1 MKKYNVLG
9 VMSGTSCDGL
19 DIAYASFFYE
29 NDHWKFELLEAKSY
43 EYSSDFM
50 VRLVHAHKDSLAN
63 IMELSVDFGTLTGN
77 LINQFISEFGID
89 SNQLDAI
96 ASHGHTVLHAPEDGY
111 TLQIGDGNVIKA
123 VTDIKTIYDFRSMD
137 VANGGQGAPLV
148 PVGDQLLFNEYDYC
162 LNIGGIA
169 NYSFE
174 ENGVRKAKDICFANM
189 ILNRLT
195 QQLGKPFDDKG
206 KIARAGKVNT
216 ELLADLLVLDFEGKS
231 LAIEQYEKVIA
242 PILLNYPDTVENVI
256 ATCTMYT
263 AQKIAE
269 SIIEKSTV
277 YITGGGAHNDYLVEL
292 IKEISQ
298 ANIIIPPKELIEFKE
313 AILFGFL
320 GVLKMENIP
329 NCLASV
335 TRAKCDSV
343 GGVVV

>member
-1 MKKYNVLG
+1 MEKYNVLG
-9 VMSGTSCDGL
+9 IMSGTSCDGL

-29 NDHWKFELLEAKSY
+29 NDNWKFELLEAKSY
-43 EYSSDFM
+43 EYSSELTN
-50 VRLVHAHKDSLAN
+50 RLTDAHKDSLAN
-63 IMELSVDFGTLTGN
+63 IMELSADFGNLSGN
-77 LINQFISEFGID
+77 LINQFIDEFTIDKSEV
-89 SNQLDAI
+89 DAI
-96 ASHGHTVLHAPEDGY
+96 ASHGHTVLHAPQNGY

-123 VTDIKTIYDFRSMD
+123 ITGIKTIYDFRSMD

-148 PVGDQLLFNEYDYC
+148 PVGDQLLFNKYDYC

-174 ENGVRKAKDICFANM
+174 ENGIRKAKDICFANM

-206 KIARAGKVNT
+206 KIARSGKVNT
-216 ELLADLLVLDFEGKS
+216 ELLADLLVLDFDNQS
-231 LAIEQYEKVIA
+231 LAIEQYDKVIA

-263 AQKIAE
+263 AQKIAD
-269 SIIEKSTV
+269 SVKSKSSV
-277 YITGGGAHNDYLVEL
+277 YVTGGGAYNDYLVEL

-298 ANIIIPPKELIEFKE
+298 ANIIIPSKELIEFKE

-320 GVLKMENIP
+320 GVLKMKNIP

-335 TRAKCDSV
+335 TGAKCDSV
-343 GGVVV
+343 GGVIV